1 MADSTT
7 VSTTVPQKGIP
18 EKVEST
24 VQLTPP
30 SPPATSDPL
39 YYSAGSSESQYQLRF
54 SYSDYDLYRSVVE
67 ITLNVSF
74 LAATSNQLRLLIS
87 FRETEHFVVSTVLV
101 TAALILQLL
110 IAINVVT
117 IAMNDQFR
125 WMKLKAFTSIGAILL
140 TVVSI
145 LIPFVMNAEHS
156 TVDFLEIKS
165 H

>member
-30 SPPATSDPL
+30 SDPL

-101 TAALILQLL
+101 TASLILQLL

-156 TVDFLEIKS
+156 TVDYLAIQS

>member
-7 VSTTVPQKGIP
+7 VSTTVPQKGTP

-30 SPPATSDPL
+30 SDPL

-101 TAALILQLL
+101 TASLILQLL

-156 TVDFLEIKS
+156 TVDYLAIQS

>member
-7 VSTTVPQKGIP
+7 ISTTVPQKGIP

-39 YYSAGSSESQYQLRF
+39 YYSSAGSSESQYQLRF

-117 IAMNDQFR
+117 IA
-125 WMKLKAFTSIGAILL
+125 
-140 TVVSI
+140 
-145 LIPFVMNAEHS
+145 
-156 TVDFLEIKS
+156 
-165 H
+165 

>member
-30 SPPATSDPL
+30 SDPL

-87 FRETEHFVVSTVLV
+87 FRETEHFIVSTVLV
-101 TAALILQLL
+101 TASLILQLL

-117 IAMNDQFR
+117 IAVSEVLEREGDNGFDFV
-125 WMKLKAFTSIGAILL
+125 LGSFT
-140 TVVSI
+140 
-145 LIPFVMNAEHS
+145 FKME
-156 TVDFLEIKS
+156 KS
-165 H
+165 K